1 MGSERLVVA
10 AVMILLCWTFRSAA
24 DFMAK
29 LSEQWLLREVSL
41 RTMTDL
47 VRHMLSMSV
56 AFMERNSRGDLVQ
69 AARGDVSSVQNAISL
84 CCQSTQNVVMMIS
97 LVIASFII
105 SPYLA
110 FIGLVLLPIAGF
122 PIIYLGK
129 RMLTASK
136 HMRWTST
143 ILMDRIMQIC
153 IGFRV
158 IKVYQGE
165 PQELEQF
172 NHTAAEYYDHTLR
185 RTQMQALA
193 GVALEGLAG
202 LGVVLVVLAGG
213 FRVLK
218 GEMQWPALMTF
229 LMALMQTHDPAR
241 VLAHCWAN
249 IQYNIPGADRLN
261 ELMAIKTGVV
271 DRTDALPLRNPP
283 RRIRFENV
291 SFAYETDV
299 VLRDLNLEIRAGEVI
314 GLVGPSGS
322 GKSSLMS
329 LAVRFYDPT
338 VGRITFD
345 GVDLRDFRLDDV
357 MAQVAIVLQDPF
369 LFSASVRENIRY
381 GRPGATPEEVEAA
394 ARDANIHE
402 EVMAL
407 PDGYDT
413 PIGPGGYGLS
423 GGQRQR
429 INIARALLK
438 DVPILLL
445 DEATSALDSVSEMKV
460 QEALERLMVGRT
472 TLIAAHRLSTLRH
485 ADRIVVLSHGE
496 VEAVGPHQELLRTS
510 PTYRVL
516 CERQSLAGELSSLD
530 TASEEEVVAIAS

>member
-1 MGSERLVVA
+1 MV
-10 AVMILLCWTFRSAA
+10 
-24 DFMAK
+24 
-29 LSEQWLLREVSL
+29 
-41 RTMTDL
+41 
-47 VRHMLSMSV
+47 
-56 AFMERNSRGDLVQ
+56 
-69 AARGDVSSVQNAISL
+69 
-84 CCQSTQNVVMMIS
+84 S
-97 LVIASFII
+97 LVIASFMI

-165 PQELEQF
+165 AQELEQF
-172 NHTAAEYYDHTLR
+172 NHTAAEFYDHTLR

-202 LGVVLVVLAGG
+202 FGVVLVVLAGG
-213 FRVLK
+213 FRVLH
-218 GEMQWPALMTF
+218 GQMQWPALMTF

-241 VLAHCWAN
+241 ILAHCWAN
-249 IQYNIPGADRLN
+249 VQYNIPGADRLN
-261 ELMAIKTGVV
+261 ELMEIKTDVV
-271 DRTDALPLRNPP
+271 DRTDALRLQNPP

-291 SFAYETDV
+291 SFAYETET
-299 VLRDLNLEIRAGEVI
+299 VLRNLNLDIRAGEVI

-338 VGRITFD
+338 EGRITFD
-345 GVDLRDFRLDDV
+345 GVDLREFRLDDV
-357 MAQVAIVLQDPF
+357 MAKVAIVLQDPF
-369 LFSASVRENIRY
+369 LFSTSVRENIRY
-381 GRPGATPEEVEAA
+381 GRPDATPEEVEAA
-394 ARDANIHE
+394 ARDANIHDE
-402 EVMAL
+402 IVAL
-407 PDGYDT
+407 PNGYDT
-413 PIGPGGYGLS
+413 PIGPGGHGLS

-485 ADRIVVLSHGE
+485 ADRIVVLSDGE
-496 VEAVGPHQELLRTS
+496 VEAVGPHAELLRTS
-510 PTYRVL
+510 PTYRAV
-516 CERQSLAGELSSLD
+516 CERQALGVSVPTAERPLTDEVALAS
-530 TASEEEVVAIAS
+530 